1 VVQVANRRLLANL
14 ARSGGNTGSPDDR
27 SENGTVTNDK
37 YRGIRFVWSVSRRI
51 LISAAIVLIAVATL
65 YFLGTQGL
73 YNLSFVAKNF
83 PAFLHGAE
91 YTLGL
96 IAIVIPI
103 GFGAGFAFGWGRT
116 SQRWLMRS
124 VSTAYIEFFRSM
136 PPVVLIVFA
145 GLITILVVAKNP
157 FLAARI
163 EDVGGFAISMSLL
176 ALSLHSG
183 SYQAE
188 IIRAGINSVP
198 AGQHDAAAAI
208 GLTRGQIV
216 RYVVLPQMFRISL
229 PALSNEFASVI
240 KDTSLLSVIGA
251 VDLTF
256 QGKNLASNT
265 AFQGHLGDLSLIW
278 LVVAFIYLL
287 MTLLV
292 SRTLQ
297 AIERRYRVPGLEAA
311 QL

>member
-1 VVQVANRRLLANL
+1 
-14 ARSGGNTGSPDDR
+14 
-27 SENGTVTNDK
+27 VTNDK
-37 YRGIRFVWSVSRRI
+37 RGRIMLPWPAARRI
-51 LISAAIVLIAVATL
+51 AVNAGIVIGALATV
-65 YFLGTQGL
+65 YFLGTLGL
-73 YNLSFVAKNF
+73 YNLGFVAKNF

-116 SQRWLMRS
+116 SHRWLLHS
-124 VSTAYIEFFRSM
+124 VSTAYVEFFRSM
-136 PPVVLIVFA
+136 PPLVLVVFA
-145 GLITILVVAKNP
+145 WLITTLVVAKNP
-157 FLAARI
+157 FLSARI
-163 EDVGGFAISMSLL
+163 EDVGGFAISMSVV

-198 AGQHDAAAAI
+198 AGQHEAATAI
-208 GLTRGQIV
+208 GLRRGQSV

-229 PALSNEFASVI
+229 PALGNEFASVI
-240 KDTSLLSVIGA
+240 KDTSLISAVGA
-251 VDLTF
+251 VDLMF
-256 QGKNLASNT
+256 QGTNLASLT
-265 AFQGHLGDLSLIW
+265 AVSGHLGDLTLIW
-278 LVVAFIYLL
+278 LIVAFIYLL

-297 AIERRYRVPGLEAA
+297 GIERRYRVPGLEAA

>member
-1 VVQVANRRLLANL
+1 MRVGIVV
-14 ARSGGNTGSPDDR
+14 
-27 SENGTVTNDK
+27 
-37 YRGIRFVWSVSRRI
+37 
-51 LISAAIVLIAVATL
+51 IVLAVV
-65 YFLGTQGL
+65 YFLGTLGL
-73 YNLSFVAKNF
+73 YDLGFVTRNSS
-83 PAFLHGAE
+83 AFVHGAE
-91 YTLGL
+91 YTLAL
-96 IAIVIPI
+96 VALVIPT
-103 GFGAGFAFGWGRT
+103 GFAAGFAFGWGRT
-116 SQRWLMRS
+116 SHRWLPRS
-124 VSTAYIEFFRSM
+124 VSTAYVEFFRSM

-198 AGQHDAAAAI
+198 AGQQEAAASI
-208 GLTRGQIV
+208 GLTRGQTI
-216 RYVVLPQMFRISL
+216 RHVVLPQMFRISL
-229 PALSNEFASVI
+229 PALGNEFASVI
-240 KDTSLLSVIGA
+240 KDTSLLSVVGA
-251 VDLTF
+251 LDLTF
-256 QGKNLASNT
+256 QGKNLASLS
-265 AFQGHLGDLSLIW
+265 ASHGDIADLTLIW

-287 MTLLV
+287 LTLTV

-297 AIERRYRVPGLEAA
+297 WIERRYRVPGLEAA